1 MEKRFRTIEIDHKRA
16 DAKSRTYP
24 ASLSSEM
31 PVERSWGWEVLDHT
45 EAAIDMSRCEDGLP
59 LLFAHDQ
66 AKPIGMVENVR
77 LVDKKLRAS
86 VRFFSTPEGDSAM
99 QMCAEGL
106 RTLSIGY
113 AIDEAKEDGEQ
124 DGMTVYRVTKW
135 MPFEASLVTIPAD
148 RTVGIGRSQTNSRK
162 GIKIMETNNDN
173 QLSPAETV
181 RSIVAMGQQYEKFL
195 RPGDVANAVRSQHS
209 VDQFKELI
217 MQRMESGSTLTS
229 SGLAIGMNPQE
240 IQRFSIARALV
251 ASITGDWRD
260 AGLERE
266 ASRALGKQFGMSAE
280 GFFVPAEVWGGRRD
294 FNIGTGSEAGNLV
307 NTDLRADMYVDA
319 LRNAFVLPRLGCRI
333 LPNLTGNVDLP
344 RKVTRTTLGMLS
356 EIGSASEVQPTTA
369 KVTLTPKRV
378 SAYIE
383 VSKQALIQ
391 SALALENMLR
401 DDLLQG
407 AAELIEDQAFNGVG
421 TGVFMRG
428 VRNTVGIGTATA
440 GANGAL
446 LAWSHLVDLET
457 ACANAN
463 AANTDLAGYVINSRT
478 RARAK
483 IVPRGTNLDYIVG
496 NDTVVGPDGLIRVN
510 QARTAITNTLP
521 SNLTKGT
528 STTIC
533 SAALFASDWS
543 MGVLGLFGAP
553 DITVDPY
560 TKADTGQVKI
570 TINQFADFGVRQP
583 GAFAKI
589 EDLLT

>member
-1 MEKRFRTIEIDHKRA
+1 MEKRFRTIEIEHKRA
-16 DAKSRTYP
+16 DAKSRSFP
-24 ASLSSEM
+24 ASLSSEL
-31 PVERSWGWEVLDHT
+31 PVERSFGWEVLDHT
-45 EAAIDMSRCEDGLP
+45 ATAIDMSRCADGLP
-59 LLFAHDQ
+59 LLFAHDP

-77 LVDKKLRAS
+77 LVDKKLRAN

-99 QMCAEGL
+99 QMCMEGL
-106 RTLSIGY
+106 RTLSVGY
-113 AIDEAKEDGEQ
+113 VIDEAKEDGEQ
-124 DGMTVYRVTKW
+124 DGVPVYRVLKW

-148 RTVGIGRSQTNSRK
+148 RTVGIGRAQTNSRK
-162 GIKIMETNNDN
+162 AVKIMETNLNDN

-181 RSIVAMGQQYEKFL
+181 RSIVQMGEQYAKFL

-209 VDQFKELI
+209 VDQFRELI
-217 MQRMESGSTLTS
+217 MQRMESGATTTAL
-229 SGLAIGMNPQE
+229 GLSAPE

-260 AGLERE
+260 AGIERE

-280 GFFVPAEVWGGRRD
+280 GFFVPAEVWGRRD
-294 FNIGTGSEAGNLV
+294 FNVGTATEAGNLV
-307 NTDLRADMYVDA
+307 PTEMRGDMYVDA
-319 LRNAFVLPRLGCRI
+319 LRNAIVLPRLGCRI
-333 LPNLTGNVDLP
+333 LSGLTGNVDLP
-344 RKVTRTTLGMLS
+344 RKATRSTLGVLS
-356 EIGSASEVQPTTA
+356 EIGSASEVNPTTA
-369 KVTLTPKRV
+369 KVTLTPKRI

-407 AAELIEDQAFNGVG
+407 AAELIEDQSFNGVG

-428 VRNTVGIGTATA
+428 VRNTGGIGTATA

-463 AANTDLAGYVINSRT
+463 AANTDLAGYVLNSRT

-483 IVPRGTNLDYIVG
+483 IVPRGTNLDYIIG

-510 QARTAITNTLP
+510 QARAAITNTLP

-533 SAALFASDWS
+533 SAALFAADWS

-583 GAFAKI
+583 GAFSKI
-589 EDLLT
+589 EDILT